1 MNTMTCDLQENVQD
15 LEQKWNL
22 DLKPVEQANRWLCYW
37 ETKQRADDFY
47 SPSSL

>member
-15 LEQKWNL
+15 LKQKGNL

-37 ETKQRADDFY
+37 ETNNDDFY
-47 SPSSL
+47 PPSSL